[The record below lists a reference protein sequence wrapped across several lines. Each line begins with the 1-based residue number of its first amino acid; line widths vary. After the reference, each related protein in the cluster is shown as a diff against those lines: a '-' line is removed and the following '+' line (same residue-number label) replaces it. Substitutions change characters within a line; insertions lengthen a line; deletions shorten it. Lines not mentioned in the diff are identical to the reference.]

1 MRLFYLFGG
10 LLLLFISFAP
20 LKHKYQEHQVQKQV
34 ELVEVRL
41 TKLRPSIGCKILYF
55 FEFEYAGKQYSKK
68 AGCNFHDTHK
78 PGQVIKL
85 KHLNGSDI
93 FLFPDEDIGPEF
105 IAFGLLGIFAL
116 FLLIKAVKR
125 PT

>member
-1 MRLFYLFGG
+1 MRLFYFLGG
-10 LLLLFISFAP
+10 LLMLFISFAP
-20 LKHKYQEHQVQKQV
+20 LKHKYQEQQIQKQG

-78 PGQVIKL
+78 AGEIIKL
-85 KHLNGSDI
+85 KHLNGSDL
-93 FLFPDEDIGPEF
+93 FLFPDEDIGREF
-105 IAFGLLGIFAL
+105 IAFGLLGLFGL
-116 FLLIKAVKR
+116 FLLIKAAKR
-125 PT
+125 PA